1 MGTLSILITVFAF
14 IIVLRLIFRKVI
26 DFPSYNGQLFSDSS
40 EFKDLMPESYFW
52 QVIQDVRIKSNKNY
66 NVQCQL
72 LVDTL
77 ATLPGE
83 EIIRFDRTF
92 ATLMAKSYGFKLWE
106 AAYALNGGCSDDC
119 FQYFRT
125 WLISQGK
132 NKFYWTTKYP
142 RLLFLFGVKEMVE
155 NYEGLSYCAYE
166 AYQNKLGRELPNRND
181 ILYGD
186 EGRMFS
192 EGLAFIRYPE
202 LALLAW

>member
-1 MGTLSILITVFAF
+1 MGTLSILITAFAF
-14 IIVLRLIFRKVI
+14 IVVLRLIFRKI
-26 DFPSYNGQLFSDSS
+26 LDFPSYTGELFADSS
-40 EFKDLMPESYFW
+40 EFKDLMPESSFW
-52 QVIQDVRIKSNKNY
+52 QIIQDVRKNSNKNY

-92 ATLMAKSYGFKLWE
+92 ATLMAKSYSFNLWE

-119 FQYFRT
+119 FEYFRS
-125 WLISQGK
+125 WLIGQGK
-132 NKFYWTTKYP
+132 NKFYWTIKYP

-155 NYEGLSYCAYE
+155 NYEGLSYCVHE
-166 AYQNKLGRELPNRND
+166 AYQNKLGRELPNRDD
-181 ILYGD
+181 IFYGD
-186 EGRMFS
+186 GGRMFN
-192 EGLAFIRYPE
+192 EGLAFFRYPE